1 MGSPRM
7 GSNPIGLVPGQVQA
21 MMDRRIIPMR
31 TFARDSQEGHGA
43 PSAHTPAS
51 RFAVGL
57 FVFVCADPAR
67 LAKKAERQKEQCEMR
82 MGKEPKVMRLA
93 ALGALVAAGSLLLST
108 RLPFTQREVFVGTSG
123 LRSAEALPERCLGK
137 TRRLAEMEGMGDVV
151 DAEVAGEEDE
161 EEMLEDEDA
170 PEMRPAKF
178 KKSYAWDQNPPQSYF
193 DNVQIDR
200 HKVNMVF
207 MDMFKRPKSF
217 FPHKLKPGDTIRVYY
232 LEARAGE
239 LGDTKNM
246 KMIVEKNQ
254 MRETFLDGIIMNF
267 KGEYHARTLTMRTM
281 QGKGENACGYEF
293 IFPVFSPLITKIDV
307 IRRGYIGRNKN
318 AYFIRAMVGKKNTIP
333 LDVERTKMDEMY
345 ANMIIEGR
353 QKEIPESEYPA
364 QEWETY
370 PLPAWKQDM
379 PDWEEKNYDP
389 KKERRELE
397 QDLVRTAEANASFG
411 GQSVLE
417 DADRNSVGG
426 HAATQPSLRQEARPP
441 LRARQR
447 PSSARS
453 ARDQG
458 SAGAALVPS
467 YARPRRPS
475 SARGVRDSCAP
486 ELLING
492 VSQASSAASVRPSF
506 TNRAAPAPPRG
517 APLPSSR

>member
-1 MGSPRM
+1 HPFSQPVFL
-7 GSNPIGLVPGQVQA
+7 GLGINLMSIYQPK
-21 MMDRRIIPMR
+21 MR
-31 TFARDSQEGHGA
+31 
-43 PSAHTPAS
+43 
-51 RFAVGL
+51 V
-57 FVFVCADPAR
+57 
-67 LAKKAERQKEQCEMR
+67 ER
-82 MGKEPKVMRLA
+82 EPKVMRLA

-108 RLPFTQREVFVGTSG
+108 RLPFTQPEAFVGALG
-123 LRSAEALPERCLGK
+123 LRSAEAQPQRCLAK
-137 TRRLAEMEGMGDVV
+137 RLAVV
-151 DAEVAGEEDE
+151 DAELAVEGDE
-161 EEMLEDEDA
+161 EEMLEDEDV
-170 PEMRPAKF
+170 PEMKPAK
-178 KKSYAWDQNPPQSYF
+178 KNYAWDQNPPQSYF

-389 KKERRELE
+389 KKVDQRSEYERRVIGRYRMRIS
-397 QDLVRTAEANASFG
+397 QTG
-411 GQSVLE
+411 KYGWTH
-417 DADRNSVGG
+417 GK
-426 HAATQPSLRQEARPP
+426 AR
-441 LRARQR
+441 
-447 PSSARS
+447 
-453 ARDQG
+453 
-458 SAGAALVPS
+458 
-467 YARPRRPS
+467 
-475 SARGVRDSCAP
+475 
-486 ELLING
+486 
-492 VSQASSAASVRPSF
+492 
-506 TNRAAPAPPRG
+506 
-517 APLPSSR
+517 

>member
-1 MGSPRM
+1 MSVYQP
-7 GSNPIGLVPGQVQA
+7 
-21 MMDRRIIPMR
+21 
-31 TFARDSQEGHGA
+31 T
-43 PSAHTPAS
+43 
-51 RFAVGL
+51 
-57 FVFVCADPAR
+57 
-67 LAKKAERQKEQCEMR
+67 MR

-345 ANMIIEGR
+345 ANMITKNTIPLDVERTKNTIPLDVERTKNTIPLDVERTKNTIPLDVERTKMDEMYANMIIEGR

-389 KKERRELE
+389 KKVDQRSEYERR
-397 QDLVRTAEANASFG
+397 
-411 GQSVLE
+411 
-417 DADRNSVGG
+417 
-426 HAATQPSLRQEARPP
+426 
-441 LRARQR
+441 
-447 PSSARS
+447 
-453 ARDQG
+453 
-458 SAGAALVPS
+458 
-467 YARPRRPS
+467 
-475 SARGVRDSCAP
+475 
-486 ELLING
+486 
-492 VSQASSAASVRPSF
+492 
-506 TNRAAPAPPRG
+506 
-517 APLPSSR
+517 